1 MVQVIM
7 MIILNK
13 YMNHDS
19 LNQTLAI
26 ILAHGYSTASSI
38 AESANKL
45 LDTYVFDA
53 IDMPL
58 NVDSTTIIN
67 KINNYLSYMGKN

>member
-53 IDMPL
+53 I
-58 NVDSTTIIN
+58 VCR
-67 KINNYLSYMGKN
+67 